1 MASGVRRWVDA
12 HKTSVQHNGLGR
24 RYMPDKILVVD
35 DEADIRQLLS
45 HLLNSEGYTVFA
57 EEDGAK
63 GFETFRHRSPDLV
76 ITDVKMPVRNG
87 LELLKDIKSTGS
99 DVDVIVLTGHSDEGT
114 AIECLRNGA
123 YDYLLKPLEELD
135 VLIASV
141 QRALQKRDL
150 ETKNLQLVK
159 EMAEM
164 AIKDP
169 LTGLYNH
176 RHLHNC
182 LSDEIARSMRYQH
195 QFVILMADI
204 DHFKQIND
212 TYGHLFGDFVLKR
225 MARFIE
231 DNVRLTDTIFRYGGE
246 EFLIILTE
254 TGKSMALTV
263 VERLLEGIRTHEFSC
278 DGHKTNVTLSMGAAL
293 FPDEAKDASGVIGL
307 ADRRLYRAKQSGR
320 DKFDFEEIKTE
331 G

>member
-1 MASGVRRWVDA
+1 
-12 HKTSVQHNGLGR
+12 
-24 RYMPDKILVVD
+24 MPDKILVVD

-45 HLLNSEGYTVFA
+45 NLLTSEGYTVFS

-63 GFETFRHRSPDLV
+63 GFETFRHQAPDLV

-87 LELLKDIKSTGS
+87 LELLKDIKSTDS

-141 QRALQKRDL
+141 QRALQKRNL
-150 ETKNLQLVK
+150 EAKNLQLVK
-159 EMAEM
+159 ELEEM

-176 RHLHNC
+176 RHLHTC
-182 LSDEIARSMRYQH
+182 LTDEIARSARYQH
-195 QFVILMADI
+195 QFVTLLADI
-204 DHFKQIND
+204 DHFKQVND

-225 MARFIE
+225 MAHLLE
-231 DNVRLTDTIFRYGGE
+231 DNVRLTDTLFRYGGE
-246 EFLIILTE
+246 EFLILLPE
-254 TGKSMALTV
+254 TGKSSALSV
-263 VERLLEGIRTHEFSC
+263 VERLMKTIRTHDFIC
-278 DGHKTNVTLSMGAAL
+278 DGHDAKITISIGAAL
-293 FPDEAKDASGVIGL
+293 FPDEAEDESSIIGL
-307 ADRRLYRAKQSGR
+307 ADRRLYRAKQAGR
-320 DKFDFEEIKTE
+320 DKFDFKKINIEA
-331 G
+331 